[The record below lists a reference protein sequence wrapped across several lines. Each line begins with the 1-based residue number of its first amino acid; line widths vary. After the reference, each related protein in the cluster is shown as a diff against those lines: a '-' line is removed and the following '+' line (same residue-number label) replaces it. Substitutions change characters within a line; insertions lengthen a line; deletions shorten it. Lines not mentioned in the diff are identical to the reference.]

1 VSAPVA
7 APEQSGG
14 RFLTGSTLGHVVRMT
29 ATGAL
34 GITFVFIVDAAN
46 LLWVSQLGD
55 KQPVAAIGFAY
66 AVQFFSVSVAVGLM
80 IAATAVVSRTIGSGD
95 RASARRQAGA
105 AVVIA
110 GVTLAIVSAL
120 IVSLRH
126 TLVGFAGAEG
136 ETARLAARYL
146 AITIPSLVPMSMALV
161 MSGTLRADGY
171 GAKAMYITL
180 FSGTVLLVIDPFLI
194 FYWGWGL
201 DGAAIG
207 LVLFRFALLA
217 LAVRFAV
224 IELNLVDRP
233 RLRTLRNIGAPF
245 VAVAIPAIATQMST
259 PVGNYLLTRVM
270 APFGDDAVA
279 AWAVVGRLTVV
290 VFGGI
295 FALSGAIGGI
305 FGQNYGAGQLDRVRS
320 TYRDALI
327 FCFIYTLVAWGLF
340 VALVPYV
347 IAAFDLEGQGAD
359 VLNAFA
365 VIGVGGFIFFGALF
379 VSNAAFNNLGK
390 PGRSTLVNWI
400 KDGVIAMPAALWFAG
415 IFGAAGVIYGQA
427 AAGIAVGAV
436 SATWG
441 WFYVKGLRV
450 DAVPLDP
457 APAAPYPNP
466 DRHRSR

>member
-1 VSAPVA
+1 MSASQTA
-7 APEQSGG
+7 QG

-29 ATGAL
+29 ATGAV
-34 GITFVFIVDAAN
+34 GITFVFVVDAAN

-55 KQPVAAIGFAY
+55 KQLVAAIGFAY

-80 IAATAVVSRTIGSGD
+80 IAATAVVSRTIGGGD
-95 RASARRQAGA
+95 RAQARRQAGA

-110 GVTLAIVSAL
+110 ASTLAVVAAL
-120 IVSLRH
+120 IVVFRNEL
-126 TLVGFAGAEG
+126 LAFAGAKD

-146 AITIPSLVPMSMALV
+146 AITIPSLIPMSAALV

-180 FSGTVLLVIDPFLI
+180 FAGTVLLVIDPFLI
-194 FYWGWGL
+194 FYMGWGL

-217 LAVRFAV
+217 LAVRFAIV
-224 IELNLVDRP
+224 EMNLVDRP

-305 FGQNYGAGQLDRVRS
+305 FGQNFGAGQLDRVRS

-327 FCFIYTLVAWGLF
+327 FCLLYTLVAWGLF

-347 IAAFDLEGQGAD
+347 IAAFDLSGQGAD

-390 PGRSTLVNWI
+390 PARSTLVNWI
-400 KDGVIAMPAALWFAG
+400 KDGVLAMPLALWFAG
-415 IFGAAGVIYGQA
+415 MFGAAGVIYGQA
-427 AAGIAVGAV
+427 AAGSVVGAL

-441 WFYVKGLRV
+441 WYYVKGLRA
-450 DAVPLDP
+450 DVPLDV
-457 APAAPYPNP
+457 APVAPYPNP
-466 DRHRSR
+466 DKHRSR

>member
-1 VSAPVA
+1 M
-7 APEQSGG
+7 SGQG

-34 GITFVFIVDAAN
+34 GITFVFVVDAAN

-55 KQPVAAIGFAY
+55 KQLVAAIGFAY

-80 IAATAVVSRTIGSGD
+80 IAATAVVSRSIGGGD
-95 RASARRQAGA
+95 REKARRQAGA
-105 AVVIA
+105 AVVISA
-110 GVTLAIVSAL
+110 CTLAVVAAL
-120 IVSLRH
+120 IVGLRH
-126 TLVGFAGAEG
+126 KLVGFAGAEG

-146 AITIPSLVPMSMALV
+146 AITIPSLIPMSAALV
-161 MSGTLRADGY
+161 MSGTLRADGF

-180 FSGTVLLVIDPFLI
+180 IAGVVLLIIDPFFI
-194 FYWGWGL
+194 FYMGWGL

-217 LAVRFAV
+217 LAIWFA
-224 IELNLVDRP
+224 IYDLHLIDRP
-233 RLRTLRNIGAPF
+233 RLSTLRNIGAPF

-259 PVGNYLLTRVM
+259 PVGNYLLTIVI

-305 FGQNYGAGQLDRVRS
+305 FGQNFGAGKLDRVRS

-327 FCFIYTLVAWGLF
+327 FCLLYTLVAWGLF
-340 VALVPYV
+340 VAAVPYV
-347 IAAFDLEGQGAD
+347 IAAFDLSGQGAD

-390 PGRSTLVNWI
+390 PGRSTMVNWI
-400 KDGVIAMPAALWFAG
+400 KDGVLSLPAALWFSG
-415 IFGAAGVIYGQA
+415 MFGAAGVIYGQA
-427 AAGIAVGAV
+427 AAGITVGAL
-436 SATWG
+436 SALWG
-441 WFYVKGLRV
+441 WFYVKGLRAD
-450 DAVPLDP
+450 DAALDP
-457 APAAPYPNP
+457 SAPAPYPNL

>member
-1 VSAPVA
+1 MSAA
-7 APEQSGG
+7 EGQG

-29 ATGAL
+29 ATGAV

-55 KQPVAAIGFAY
+55 KQLVAAIGFAY

-80 IAATAVVSRTIGSGD
+80 IAATAVVSRSIGGGD
-95 RASARRQAGA
+95 RAAARRQAGA

-110 GVTLAIVSAL
+110 VATLAVVSSL
-120 IVSLRH
+120 IVGFRH
-126 TLVGFAGAEG
+126 QLLGFAGAQG

-146 AITIPSLVPMSMALV
+146 AITIPSLLPMSAALV

-171 GAKAMYITL
+171 GAKAMFITL
-180 FSGTVLLVIDPFLI
+180 IAGTVLLVIDPFLI
-194 FYWGWGL
+194 FYMGWGL

-217 LAVRFAV
+217 LAVRFA
-224 IELNLVDRP
+224 IYELNLVDRP
-233 RLRTLRNIGAPF
+233 KLSTLRNIGAPF
-245 VAVAIPAIATQMST
+245 VAVAVPAIATQMST

-305 FGQNYGAGQLDRVRS
+305 FGQNFGAGQLDRVRS

-327 FCFIYTLVAWGLF
+327 FCLLYTLVAWGLF

-347 IAAFDLEGQGAD
+347 IAAFDLSGQGAD

-379 VSNAAFNNLGK
+379 VSNAAFNNLGR
-390 PGRSTLVNWI
+390 PARSTLVNWI
-400 KDGVIAMPAALWFAG
+400 KDGVLAMPLALWFAG
-415 IFGAAGVIYGQA
+415 MFGVAGVIYGQA
-427 AAGIAVGAV
+427 AAGILVGAV

-441 WFYVKGLRV
+441 WYYVKGLRAV
-450 DAVPLDP
+450 VVPLDP
-457 APAAPYPNP
+457 AAPAPYPNA